1 MSDLNKSESIK
12 ELATALAAFNGEVS
26 RVAKD
31 RSNPFFKNNYATL
44 DQIIDEVRPILHKN
58 GLSIMQIPSGDAD
71 NVTLKTLLMHV
82 SGEWIESEPVA
93 MKPVKNDP
101 QSVGSAITYARRY
114 SLAAFLSLNTGEDDD
129 GNAASQ
135 AKAPAANNKPVEQPP
150 KASGTSNKVSE
161 AQLKKLNAV
170 ISNLAKFGGTRDQIC
185 DTLKQKQ
192 DVGNFHSLK
201 DLTTSQA
208 SAAIKYV
215 EGWIQQKERS
225 GQAQ

>member
-1 MSDLNKSESIK
+1 MNKSESIK

-58 GLSIMQIPSGDAD
+58 GLSIMQIPSGEAD

-135 AKAPAANNKPVEQPP
+135 SKAPTASNKPTEQPQRSSSTSD
-150 KASGTSNKVSE
+150 KASE
-161 AQLKKLNAV
+161 AQIKKLNTV
-170 ISNLAKFGGTRDQIC
+170 ISKLTEFGGSRDQVC

-192 DVGNFHSLK
+192 DVGKFHSLN
-201 DLTTSQA
+201 DLTKNQA

-215 EGWIQQKERS
+215 EGWIQTKERS